1 MTDGPLILVTNDDG
15 LVAPGLQ
22 AMCAALSDLGR
33 IVAVAPHRQ
42 RSAVSHSITLHKPLR
57 LDEVEPDRYMCSG
70 TPADCVYI
78 AFHHVLDRLPDLV
91 VSGINQGPNL
101 GDDVIYSGTTAGAR
115 EAMLMGVQAVAASL
129 ERGSRFAAAAQ
140 VVRGICG
147 RVLDRGL
154 PDGVF
159 LNVNL
164 PREVDARSPWRL
176 TTLGERHY
184 GREVRAVRDPR
195 GRSYYWIGGADL
207 GTGDV
212 PGSDGNAIVD
222 GCVSVTPVHA
232 HNTCRQSLEALEA
245 WPWGREEADD

>member
-1 MTDGPLILVTNDDG
+1 MTDPPLILVTNDDG
-15 LVAPGLQ
+15 LIAPGLQ
-22 AMCAALSDLGR
+22 AVCAELSELGR
-33 IVAVAPHRQ
+33 VVAVAPHRQ

-57 LDEVEPDRYMCSG
+57 LDEVETDRYMCSG

-115 EAMLMGVQAVAASL
+115 EAMLMGVQSIACSL
-129 ERGSRFAAAAQ
+129 ERGSRFNAGARIIGRIA
-140 VVRGICG
+140 G

-154 PDGVF
+154 PDGIF

-164 PREVDARSPWRL
+164 PREVEDASPWRL

-184 GREVRAVRDPR
+184 GREVSALRDPR
-195 GRSYYWIGGADL
+195 GRPYYWIGGADL
-207 GTGDV
+207 GTGNV
-212 PGSDGNAIVD
+212 PGSDGNAIAD
-222 GCVSVTPVHA
+222 GQVSITPVHA
-232 HNTCRQSLEALEA
+232 HNTCKESLEQLAS
-245 WPWGREEADD
+245 WPWGHEDP